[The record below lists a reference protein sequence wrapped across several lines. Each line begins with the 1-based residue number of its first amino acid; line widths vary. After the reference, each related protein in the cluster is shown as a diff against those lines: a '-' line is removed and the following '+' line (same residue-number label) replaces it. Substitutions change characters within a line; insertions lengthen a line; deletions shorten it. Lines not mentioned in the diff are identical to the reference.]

1 MRLACNVI
9 VKTGNKMP
17 FMDATRS
24 KCLRTGAG
32 PETVSGG
39 SGPGGPWADMQLDLS
54 RYFSDVSIGVYSFV
68 QIE

>member
-17 FMDATRS
+17 FMEATRS

-32 PETVSGG
+32 LETVSGG

-54 RYFSDVSIGVYSFV
+54 RYFSKCFDRCLQFCT
-68 QIE
+68 IE